1 MEYWVEYPVLC
12 SRLLLVIYFLYN
24 GVYRSN
30 AQRRVWGLKSVI
42 PLHGKFI
49 ITLNLTLVLFGGSE
63 GKEFACNSGDL
74 GLIPGLEGLPG
85 GKLGTPLQYSCLEN
99 PHGQRN
105 LAGYSPWGHKDSDMT
120 ERLSTN
126 KWMPLIS
133 KVIYR
138 FITISIQISTALLKK
153 QKSQP

>member
-1 MEYWVEYPVLC
+1 MGFPC
-12 SRLLLVIYFLYN
+12 
-24 GVYRSN
+24 
-30 AQRRVWGLKSVI
+30 
-42 PLHGKFI
+42 
-49 ITLNLTLVLFGGSE
+49 GSA

-105 LAGYSPWGHKDSDMT
+105 LAGYSPCGHKDSDMT